1 MIVRFVGAC
10 LALLA
15 LTAGEWT
22 AAADGR
28 LDVGQGLYLQGIA
41 GSGKPLEASRQAG
54 SKVQGAVAACVNCHQ
69 RSGLGGR
76 EGRNLVPP
84 ITGRYLYRPRPGVD
98 DDRDIPFVEGMRPDR
113 VPYTDTTL
121 ARAIREGV
129 DAAGRPLSYLMP
141 RYAIDDGDMAALIG
155 YLRKLD
161 RRKVPGVTDSTLH
174 FATIVTPEAE
184 PLKRQGMLEVL
195 RQFFADRNVR
205 QMVPAPTLRA
215 SGKTA
220 YAKSMFMVHRR
231 WELHVWELS
240 GPVSTWQQQLEKRL
254 AAEPVFAVLSGLGGR
269 NWAPIH
275 AFCEHAAVPCLYPN
289 VEVPVERPDDFY
301 SLYFS
306 KGVLL
311 EAELLA
317 HELAQASTPSARSVL
332 QVFRSGD
339 SGEEGA
345 RTLAALLER
354 QGIAAQSLAL
364 PAEGPAGEIAAAL
377 PALARGQALVLWL
390 RPPDLSTLG
399 DMPPGYASVHLSGLL
414 GGLESAPLPASWRQR
429 AAMTYPFDLPD
440 RRRVRVDF
448 ALGWFRARRI
458 PVVAEQVQVDTY
470 LACSL
475 VSETLNH
482 MVDTFVREYLV
493 ERSQAMLEHRIVTGY
508 YPHLALATGQHFASK
523 GGYVVNWPDPAA
535 KHVAAQGEWTVP

>member
-1 MIVRFVGAC
+1 MIARLLGAG

-15 LTAGEWT
+15 LVAGPWA
-22 AAADGR
+22 AAADASLG
-28 LDVGQGLYLQGIA
+28 VGEALYLHGVA

-54 SKVQGAVAACVNCHQ
+54 SKLQGTLAACVNCHQ

-84 ITGRYLYRPRPGVD
+84 ITGRYLFRPRAGSD
-98 DDRDIPFVEGMRPDR
+98 DDRGIPFVEGMRPDR
-113 VPYTDTTL
+113 VPYTDATL

-129 DAAGRPLSYLMP
+129 DAAGRPLNYLMP
-141 RYAIDDGDMAALIG
+141 RYDIGESDMATLVG
-155 YLRKLD
+155 YLRRLD

-174 FATIVTPEAE
+174 FATIVTPEAD
-184 PLKRQGMLEVL
+184 PAKRQGMLEVM

-205 QMVPAPTLRA
+205 QMVPAPTLRS

-240 GPVSTWQQQLEKRL
+240 GPAPTWQQQLEKRL
-254 AAEPVFAVLSGLGGR
+254 AAEPVFAVLSGIGGR

-275 AFCEHAAVPCLYPN
+275 AFCEHAAIPCLYPN
-289 VEVPVERPDDFY
+289 AEVPVDRPDDFY

-317 HELAQASTPSARSVL
+317 HDMVQSATPASRSVL

-345 RTLAALLER
+345 RALALLLEQ
-354 QGIAAQSLAL
+354 QGLSVQSLEL
-364 PAEGPAGEIAAAL
+364 PADGSAEQLAAAL
-377 PALARGQALVLWL
+377 PAQARGQALMLWL
-390 RPPDLSTLG
+390 RPRDLSALG
-399 DMPPGYASVHLSGLL
+399 EMPAGFASVQLSGLL
-414 GGLESAPLPASWRQR
+414 GGLESAPLPASWRLH
-429 AAMTYPFDLPD
+429 ASMTYPFDLPD

-448 ALGWFRARRI
+448 ALGWFRARHI

-493 ERSQAMLEHRIVTGY
+493 ERTEAMLEHRIVTGY
-508 YPHLALATGQHFASK
+508 YPRLALGTGQRFASK
-523 GGYVVNWPDPAA
+523 GGYLVKWPDPAGRRI
-535 KHVAAQGEWTVP
+535 VAEGDWTVP

>member
-1 MIVRFVGAC
+1 MWHALGA
-10 LALLA
+10 ALVLGA
-15 LTAGEWT
+15 LVASVPAATT
-22 AAADGR
+22 VPAAD
-28 LDVGQGLYLQGIA
+28 VGEELYLKGIVA
-41 GSGKPLEASRQAG
+41 SGQPLEASRQAG
-54 SKVQGAVAACVNCHQ
+54 SRMQGAAAACVNCHQ

-76 EGRNLVPP
+76 EGRTLVPP
-84 ITGRYLYRPRPGVD
+84 ITGRYLFRPRAGAN
-98 DDRDIPFVEGMRPDR
+98 DDRGIPFVEGMRPDR
-113 VPYTDTTL
+113 EPYTDESL
-121 ARAIREGV
+121 ARAIREGI
-129 DAAGRPLSYLMP
+129 DSAGRSLGYLMP
-141 RYAIDDGDMAALIG
+141 RYAMGDGDMAALAG

-184 PLKRQGMLEVL
+184 PLKRQGMLEVM

-205 QMVPAPTLRA
+205 QMVPAPTMRS

-240 GPVSTWQQQLEKRL
+240 GPASTWQAQLEKRL
-254 AAEPVFAVLSGLGGR
+254 AAEPVFAVLSGIGGK
-269 NWAPIH
+269 NWAPVH
-275 AFCEHAAVPCLYPN
+275 AFCEHAALPCLYPN
-289 VEVPVERPDDFY
+289 VEVPIDRPDDFY

-306 KGVLL
+306 KGVFL

-317 HELAQASTPSARSVL
+317 SELVQDSAPASRSVL

-345 RTLAALLER
+345 RTLATLLGQR
-354 QGIAAQSLAL
+354 GIATQSHVL
-364 PAEGPAGEIAAAL
+364 PASGSAADTGSAL
-377 PALARGQALVLWL
+377 AALARDQALVLWL
-390 RPPDLSTLG
+390 RPPDLAALG
-399 DMPPGYASVHLSGLL
+399 AMPAGFASVYVSGLL
-414 GGLESAPLPASWRQR
+414 GGLEDAPLPASWRQR
-429 AAMTYPFDLPD
+429 ASMTYPFDLPD

-448 ALGWFRARRI
+448 ALGWFRARHI
-458 PVVAEQVQVDTY
+458 PVVAEQVQADTY

-508 YPHLALATGQHFASK
+508 YPRLALATGQHFASK
-523 GGYVVNWPDPAA
+523 GGYLVKWADPSGRRI
-535 KHVAAQGEWTVP
+535 VADGDWTVP